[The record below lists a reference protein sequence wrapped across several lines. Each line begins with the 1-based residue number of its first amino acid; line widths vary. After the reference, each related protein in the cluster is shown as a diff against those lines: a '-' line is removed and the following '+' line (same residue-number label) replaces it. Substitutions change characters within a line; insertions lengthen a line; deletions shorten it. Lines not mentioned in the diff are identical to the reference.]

1 MATTSETE
9 VRKRHHKQKIEENE
23 DAEVTPEETEPASE
37 QEQEQGADYWDL
49 DDDDQ
54 WASSAYSTSELAKR
68 RNVLRR
74 SNTEVGVAFV
84 CHLVLMCYYIYVHV
98 YDATIVKRSKGVGF
112 DGMLTF
118 GGRWKFLTYINL
130 VSKLTDLISSPYR
143 PLPHFL
149 MLHEKEISPS
159 SLVLDERSTYHFFIP
174 VWP

>member
-9 VRKRHHKQKIEENE
+9 FRKRHHKQEVEENE
-23 DAEVTPEETEPASE
+23 DAEVSPEETEPAP
-37 QEQEQGADYWDL
+37 EQEQGADHWDL
-49 DDDDQ
+49 EDDDQ

-112 DGMLTF
+112 EGMDTF
-118 GGRWKFLTYINL
+118 GGRWKFLTDINI
-130 VSKLTDLISSPYR
+130 VRKLTDLTSSPCR
-143 PLPHFL
+143 PLPAFL
-149 MLHEKEISPS
+149 KA
-159 SLVLDERSTYHFFIP
+159 
-174 VWP
+174 